1 MPTICELLQS
11 RNLEIHVIS
20 VFRVIREI
28 LAFLEIY
35 VIREIC
41 AIREI
46 GEIQAIQEFYVIKEI
61 CAILEIREIQAT

>member
-1 MPTICELLQS
+1 MPRIHEDWQS

-20 VFRVIREI
+20 VFQVIREI
-28 LAFLEIY
+28 WATWEIYVIRETCAIQEIKEIKASWEFY

-46 GEIQAIQEFYVIKEI
+46 K
-61 CAILEIREIQAT
+61 AILET